1 MAADDPLPGLLD
13 LPVFAYKNLY
23 SSYKRVFHGVPLKG
37 EGLKS
42 KLRGGRR
49 AGLL

>member
-13 LPVFAYKNLY
+13 LPLFAYKNLHNVC
-23 SSYKRVFHGVPLKG
+23 RNLIHGLTLSP

-42 KLRGGRR
+42 KG
-49 AGLL
+49 